1 MTTTTDRPADASASN
16 SGAGEGEK
24 AGNGRLSAA
33 SEKAAQAYQTARERT
48 SAAYA
53 TARER
58 AGSAYESAGRRTGD
72 TIDANPVADVA
83 GGLAL
88 GAIVALLL
96 PRTEREDRLL
106 GAAGRR
112 INDTARDAMGAARE
126 AGRQQ
131 LDELG
136 LSRDGIKRRLD
147 EFSDRAA
154 GAVRSSAGAAADT
167 VKSKRKG

>member
-1 MTTTTDRPADASASN
+1 MTTTTDRPADASATN
-16 SGAGEGEK
+16 SGAGEGDK
-24 AGNGRLSAA
+24 TGNGRLSAA
-33 SEKAAQAYQTARERT
+33 SEKAAQAYQAARERT

-58 AGSAYESAGRRTGD
+58 AGTAYESAGRRTGE
-72 TIDANPVADVA
+72 TIDANPVAAVA

-106 GAAGRR
+106 GPAGRR
-112 INDTARDAMGAARE
+112 INDTARDAIGAARE